1 MKKWLIS
8 TAAIT
13 TGLCVLSWPV
23 QAEDYY
29 PTPPE
34 KDGKWYVTFNGAGNE
49 LVSNFTDDTIQESLK
64 EMQPG
69 DTATFEI
76 YLDNKYNTPV
86 DWYMRNDVK
95 ESFESTDVASGGA
108 YTYVLTYKPSE
119 GADQVLYDSDTVGG
133 EGSGA
138 DTGGVG
144 LIEATNALNEEEYLY
159 LERINTGRSAKMK
172 LFVKLDGETQINSY
186 QDMAADLI
194 FKFAVEIPETKPGEP
209 DEIRPSQ
216 GHRRRIIYVPN
227 TSDPFKALPY
237 AISGFISLILF
248 IVTAYTLWRTRDEK

>member
-8 TAAIT
+8 AVAIT
-13 TGLCVLSWPV
+13 AGLCVLSRPV
-23 QAEDYY
+23 LAEEYY
-29 PTPPE
+29 PAPE
-34 KDGKWYVTFNGAGNE
+34 GDDNWYVTFNGGNE
-49 LVSNFTDDTIQESLK
+49 LVSNFTNDSIQASLR

-76 YLDNKYNTPV
+76 YLDNKYKTPV
-86 DWYMRNDVK
+86 DWYMRNDVR

-108 YTYVLTYKPSE
+108 YTYILTYEPSE

-237 AISGFISLILF
+237 AISGCISLVLF